1 MKKIYIISSL
11 LLLLSG
17 CGSSSSKDSI
27 VDDKVPYGFKGYK
40 LYDYIAPKDDKEVL
54 SYKYKN
60 KNFYQEERLEYK
72 NSGSIIT
79 QRSLTNLGGAVE
91 FQNPVSEKDFVDV
104 VIYKDN
110 KQEHFKM
117 NNYVDINSTI
127 TKDSSECKITKHY
140 EKLIY
145 DKREFD
151 DVLEI
156 SCPKSVGYY
165 QKGSG
170 LVVENDIEAIES
182 NSFNYI
188 PDYGDRKLVDVDSG
202 GSSFTTMNLESAK
215 EVNVD
220 ILWASSYNLNG
231 EGMTI
236 GLVDGGRVLET
247 HVELDGRVENL
258 SNSDYNKHATHV
270 AGTLISSGVH
280 LPESRGFAKN
290 AHILTLDYQKLHFAE
305 AVKELLS
312 YGVLISNHSY
322 GFEGAD
328 GLGEYDGES
337 RDFDKLISENPYVI
351 AVLASGNDGKK
362 YKDDSDF
369 KKWGIIKGGANSKNV
384 ITVASVNDDSG
395 KISNFSSRG
404 PINGGRLKPDISL
417 DGFNV
422 LSTVVNKYDVDND
435 SYGRLYGTSMAAPGV
450 TGAITLLSQ
459 RYKEINSANPRV
471 DTIKAIIFNTA
482 KDIENIGPDFKS
494 GFGQLDALKAVKVI
508 DSMGSSNSLVKL
520 DNIRKNE
527 HQKYRINSNKYQD
540 FKVTLAWVDEV
551 DSCSNCA
558 NDALV
563 NDIDIY
569 LENDET
575 KEIIYPYTLDEFS
588 PDKDA
593 IMTKQNHKDP
603 QEQIEAL
610 LKPANYTL
618 HIIGTKIPS
627 VKNFTMVSNI
637 ALGDVETNIKIEPMR
652 EHIHSIYDSIKE
664 K

>member
-1 MKKIYIISSL
+1 MKKIYIVSSL

-17 CGSSSSKDSI
+17 CGSSSNSSTKALEDS
-27 VDDKVPYGFKGYK
+27 DKVPYGFKGYR
-40 LYDYIAPKDDKEVL
+40 LYDYVAPKEDKEVL

-60 KNFYQEERLEYK
+60 GNFYQEERLEYT

-91 FQNPVSEKDFVDV
+91 FQNPVSQKDLVDV
-104 VIYKDN
+104 VIYKDS

-117 NNYVDINSTI
+117 KNYVDVGSII
-127 TKDSSECKITKHY
+127 TKDGGECKITKHY
-140 EKLIY
+140 EKLEY
-145 DKREFD
+145 DNREFD

-156 SCPKSVGYY
+156 SCPKSIGYY
-165 QKGSG
+165 QKGKG
-170 LVVENDIEAIES
+170 LVVENDIEEIES
-182 NSFNYI
+182 NNFNYI
-188 PDYGDRKLVDVDSG
+188 PDYGDRKLVDVDKVG
-202 GSSFTTMNLESAK
+202 ASFSTYNLESAK
-215 EVNVD
+215 EANVD
-220 ILWASSYNLNG
+220 RLWRYPYNLNG
-231 EGMTI
+231 DGMTI

-247 HVELDGRVENL
+247 HVELEGRVENL
-258 SNSDYNKHATHV
+258 SSSDYDRHATHV

-280 LPESRGFAKN
+280 LPSSRGFAKN
-290 AHILTLDYQKLHFAE
+290 AHILTLDYQRLHFAE

-337 RDFDKLISENPYVI
+337 KDFDKLISENPYII
-351 AVLASGNDGKK
+351 AVLAAGNDGRRYKK
-362 YKDDSDF
+362 DSDF
-369 KKWGIIKGGANSKNV
+369 RKWGLIKGGANSKNV
-384 ITVASVNDDSG
+384 LTVASVNDNSG
-395 KISNFSSRG
+395 SVSDFSSRG

-422 LSTVVNKYDVDND
+422 LSTVSVDD
-435 SYGRLYGTSMAAPGV
+435 TAYARLYGTSMAAPAV
-450 TGAITLLSQ
+450 TGTVTLLSQ

-508 DSMGSSNSLVKL
+508 DSMEGSNSLVKL

-527 HQKYRINSNKYQD
+527 HQIYHIDSNRYQD

-551 DSCSNCA
+551 DESCSNCA

-569 LENDET
+569 LENDDT
-575 KEIIYPYTLDEFS
+575 KEITYPYTLDEFS
-588 PDKDA
+588 PEKDA
-593 IMTKQNHKDP
+593 IKTKQNHKDP
-603 QEQIEAL
+603 QEQIETI

-618 HIIGTKIPS
+618 HIVGTKIPS

-637 ALGDVETNIKIEPMR
+637 PLGEVQTNIKIEPMR
-652 EHIHSIYDSIKE
+652 EHIHSIYESIKE